1 MKINARQF
9 VDDYNRPSRG
19 SDSRLGPRSRFGDC
33 SASSRAAF
41 SLVEMVVAV
50 AIVAMLVAIS
60 LPAIKSM
67 QGSNESTGALS
78 MIEAAMSTARSLA
91 ISNNA
96 YVGVRFQKRANSD
109 SNIGD
114 ADAVPLDR
122 DQYMILVIYDK
133 EETNLNHGFRVIR
146 GKKPIKLPVNTG
158 VMDMMLDD
166 AKISDDTDLTTDD
179 DIIDTTTFTI
189 VFSSNGKLTQRNVKI
204 RNRDGKS
211 EGADDTSK
219 DGVINTEGRI
229 QAGYGMFLQDGNEE
243 MSRRSF
249 VVYSRPEFKKAYEV
263 GVPYSQYLKDL
274 QDLETHYINP
284 YTGTVINKD

>member
-1 MKINARQF
+1 
-9 VDDYNRPSRG
+9 
-19 SDSRLGPRSRFGDC
+19 
-33 SASSRAAF
+33 
-41 SLVEMVVAV
+41 
-50 AIVAMLVAIS
+50 
-60 LPAIKSM
+60 
-67 QGSNESTGALS
+67 
-78 MIEAAMSTARSLA
+78 
-91 ISNNA
+91 
-96 YVGVRFQKRANSD
+96 
-109 SNIGD
+109 
-114 ADAVPLDR
+114 
-122 DQYMILVIYDK
+122 
-133 EETNLNHGFRVIR
+133 
-146 GKKPIKLPVNTG
+146 
-158 VMDMMLDD
+158 
-166 AKISDDTDLTTDD
+166 
-179 DIIDTTTFTI
+179 
-189 VFSSNGKLTQRNVKI
+189 LTQRNVKI